1 MDEFY
6 EDEPMPAFEKKKMSD
21 NASTKATSVTSTNSN
36 TSRNVEDVYQ
46 KMTQLEHILARPDT
60 YSIAFFFTFCNRTHS
75 SWFNWKVDTGDVGIR
90 QYTGKA
96 GVQEHHLCIEF

>member
-1 MDEFY
+1 MSDIEDSVSTLFEISVYPCALQSFDSEFMDEFY
-6 EDEPMPAFEKKKMSD
+6 EDEPMPTFEKKKMSD

-75 SWFNWKVDTGDVGIR
+75 IWFN
-90 QYTGKA
+90 
-96 GVQEHHLCIEF
+96 